1 LFFANVVRL
10 SSSFMPPT
18 VTDTPAASGPSTSG
32 DDLVRRDWTVDEAE
46 ALFEL
51 PLPELLFRAQ
61 RAHREFF
68 DPAEVQ
74 LSTLLSIK
82 TGACPEDCAYCPQS
96 AHHNNDLQPEPLMDT
111 ATIVAEARAAKA
123 SGSTRYCMGAAW
135 REPTDRQIDR
145 VCEIVEEVAELGMET
160 CMTLGMLTSEQ
171 AVKLADAG
179 LDYYNHNIDT
189 SEDYYGEIITTRT
202 FGERLDT
209 LANVREAGMAVCCG
223 GIIGM
228 GESRVDRAAMLTT
241 LATLPRHPESVPINQ
256 LIRVPG
262 TPLEGVDDVDPIEF
276 VRTIAVAKV
285 MMPASSVRLS
295 AGREQ
300 MSDELQALC
309 LAAGANS
316 IFVGAKL
323 LTTDNPTRRHDDDL
337 LGRLAM
343 RPMPIG

>member
-1 LFFANVVRL
+1 M
-10 SSSFMPPT
+10 SST
-18 VTDTPAASGPSTSG
+18 VPETAGRPNERSH
-32 DDLVRRDWTVDEAE
+32 DLIRHDWTVDEAE

-51 PLPELLFRAQ
+51 ALPELLFRAQ
-61 RAHREFF
+61 QAHREFF

-96 AHHNNDLQPEPLMDT
+96 SHHNNDLRPEPLMDS
-111 ATIVAEARAAKA
+111 AAIVGEARAAKA
-123 SGSTRYCMGAAW
+123 SGATRYCMGAAW

-145 VCEIVEEVAELGMET
+145 ICEIVEEVAKLGMET
-160 CMTLGMLTSEQ
+160 CMTLGMLTPGQ
-171 AVKLADAG
+171 AHQLADAG
-179 LDYYNHNIDT
+179 LDFYNHNIDT

-209 LANVREAGMAVCCG
+209 LANVRDAGMAVCCG
-223 GIIGM
+223 GIVGM
-228 GESRVDRAAMLTT
+228 GETRADRAAMLTT

-285 MMPASSVRLS
+285 MMPASSIRLS

-337 LGRLAM
+337 LHRLAM
-343 RPMPIG
+343 RPMPR

>member
-1 LFFANVVRL
+1 
-10 SSSFMPPT
+10 MPPT
-18 VTDTPAASGPSTSG
+18 VTDPTISPAGADPANAPS
-32 DDLVRRDWTVDEAE
+32 VRHDWTSDEAE
-46 ALFEL
+46 ALFDL

-61 RAHREFF
+61 QAHREHF

-96 AHHNNDLQPEPLMDT
+96 SHHDNELQPEPLMDT
-111 ATIVAEARAAKA
+111 ASIVAEARAAKA

-145 VCEIVEEVAELGMET
+145 VCEIVGEVAQLGMET
-160 CMTLGMLTSEQ
+160 CMTLGMLTPEQ
-171 AVKLADAG
+171 ARKLADAG
-179 LDYYNHNIDT
+179 LDFYNHNIDT

-209 LANVREAGMAVCCG
+209 LANVRDAGMAVCCG
-223 GIIGM
+223 GIVGM
-228 GESRVDRAAMLTT
+228 GESRADRAAMLTT
-241 LATLPRHPESVPINQ
+241 LATLPRHPESVPINE

-262 TPLEGVDDVDPIEF
+262 TPLADVDDVDPIEF

-323 LTTDNPTRRHDDDL
+323 LTTDNPTRRHDDEL
-337 LGRLAM
+337 LGRLRM
-343 RPMPIG
+343 RPMPLS